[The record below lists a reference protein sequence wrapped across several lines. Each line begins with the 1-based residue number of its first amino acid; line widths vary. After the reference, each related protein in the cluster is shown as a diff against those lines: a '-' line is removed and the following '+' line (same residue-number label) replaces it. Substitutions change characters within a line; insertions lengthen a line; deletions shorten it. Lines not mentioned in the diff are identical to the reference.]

1 MSTSSILTE
10 VGTNELEVVEFE
22 IQGRSYAINVAK
34 VREIVR
40 FQDPIPIPHTNP
52 CVLGV
57 FRNRDEVIPM
67 VDLGR
72 WLESEAEIDPK
83 HARIII
89 AEFNQMRVGFL
100 VHRVERIHRTHWGA
114 LEAPEGASLV
124 ESPATLGIIRL
135 GEGESQRILFLLDF
149 ERIVAEL
156 APNSSPH
163 EDVHLDRSD
172 RRRGRVVLVAEDSGM
187 VRNLMKRKLEEGGY
201 TVLAVKDGA
210 AAWEVLDSETRVD
223 LVISDIEMPR
233 MDGHHLLKRIR
244 DDERVRHLPVVLYSS
259 MIHEEMRQ
267 KGESL
272 GATAQICKP
281 DLPKLLETVDRLVL
295 AEERQAA

>member
-1 MSTSSILTE
+1 METSSILTE

-40 FQDPIPIPHTNP
+40 FQDPIPIPHTHP

-156 APNSSPH
+156 APNGGLRD
-163 EDVHLDRSD
+163 EVRMDRNEL
-172 RRRGRVVLVAEDSGM
+172 RRGRVILVAEDSGM

-233 MDGHHLLKRIR
+233 MDGHHLTKRIR
-244 DDERVRHLPVVLYSS
+244 EDDRFQGLPVVLYSS
-259 MIHEEMRQ
+259 MIHEEMRE

-281 DLPKLLETVDRLVL
+281 DLPKLLETVDHLIL
-295 AEERQAA
+295 SEERRAA

>member
-1 MSTSSILTE
+1 METSSILTE

-22 IQGRSYAINVAK
+22 IEGRSYAINVAK

-40 FQDPIPIPHTNP
+40 FQEPIPIPHAHP

-72 WLESEAEIDPK
+72 WLGSEAGID
-83 HARIII
+83 HRQARIII

-149 ERIVAEL
+149 EQIVADL
-156 APNSSPH
+156 APDGGLR
-163 EDVHLDRSD
+163 EEVRLDRNEL
-172 RRRGRVVLVAEDSGM
+172 RRGRVILVAEDSAM
-187 VRNLMKRKLEEGGY
+187 VRNLMKHKLEEGGY
-201 TVLAVKDGA
+201 TVLAVKDGQ
-210 AAWEVLDSETRVD
+210 AAWDVLDSDTRVD

-233 MDGHHLLKRIR
+233 MDGHHLTKRIR
-244 DDERVRHLPVVLYSS
+244 EDERFQDLPVVLYSS
-259 MIHEEMRQ
+259 MIHEEMRE
-267 KGESL
+267 KGKSV

-281 DLPKLLETVDRLVL
+281 DLPELLETVDRLVL